1 RDRFERFRQRCLH
14 ARRRH
19 GCPDS
24 ECSGDGFAPVARH
37 AARSHRMSERIRVL
51 VVDDSALMRK
61 LIPAIL
67 ERDSSIEVV
76 GTAMDGAFAL
86 RKIEELEPD
95 VVTLDL
101 EMPRMDGLEML
112 RLIMRSAPL
121 PVILFS
127 THSKEGGYAT
137 LKALALGAVDFLA
150 KPKDAAAGH
159 LEEIADRLIA
169 KIKVAK
175 HAAKRKLPPVTV
187 KEELPKLA
195 KASHPALAPRRVIAI
210 GISTGGPNALQF
222 MLSQI
227 PSDFL
232 STILVVQ
239 HMPEGFTEMFAKR
252 LDECCPLEVHEARSG
267 DLLLAGRVLICP
279 GNRHIMVRRMPR
291 GDMAVLSDG
300 PPVNGH
306 RPSADVLF
314 HSVSQEFGLTA
325 VGVLMTG
332 MGDDGAE
339 GLGAIKAAGGMTIA
353 QSEDTC
359 VVSGMPHAA
368 IIKGYANKIIPLEGV
383 AAFLMS
389 NYGAERNPA
398 DKLEKNDKYDKNEK
412 VEGTP
417 VSSQRS

>member
-1 RDRFERFRQRCLH
+1 
-14 ARRRH
+14 
-19 GCPDS
+19 
-24 ECSGDGFAPVARH
+24 
-37 AARSHRMSERIRVL
+37 MSERIRVL

-67 ERDSSIEVV
+67 AREASIEVV

-86 RKIEELEPD
+86 KKIEELKPD

-101 EMPRMDGLEML
+101 EMPRMDGMETL
-112 RLIMRSAPL
+112 RLIMQRAPL

-137 LKALALGAVDFLA
+137 FKALAIGAVDFLA
-150 KPKDAAAGH
+150 KPKDAAAGR
-159 LEEIADRLIA
+159 LDEIADRLIA

-175 HAAKRKLPPVTV
+175 RAAGRKLPPAVIQETSAPKKGV
-187 KEELPKLA
+187 RAALP
-195 KASHPALAPRRVIAI
+195 PRRVIAV

-222 MLSQI
+222 VLSQI
-227 PSDFL
+227 PADFQ
-232 STILVVQ
+232 SAIVIVQ

-252 LDECCPLEVHEARSG
+252 LDECCALEVHEARSG

-279 GNRHIMVRRMPR
+279 GNRHIMVRNMPR
-291 GDMAVLSDG
+291 GGMVVLSDG

-314 HSVSQEFGLTA
+314 HSVAQEFGLTA

-359 VVSGMPHAA
+359 VVSGMPRAA
-368 IIKGYANKIIPLEGV
+368 ILKGYASKIIPLDGLGSHLV
-383 AAFLMS
+383 S
-389 NYGAERNPA
+389 NYGGERGATDKVEKNE
-398 DKLEKNDKYDKNEK
+398 KLEKNGKNEK
-412 VEGTP
+412 IEKTS

>member
-1 RDRFERFRQRCLH
+1 
-14 ARRRH
+14 
-19 GCPDS
+19 
-24 ECSGDGFAPVARH
+24 
-37 AARSHRMSERIRVL
+37 MSERIRVL

-67 ERDSSIEVV
+67 ARDSSIEVV

-86 RKIEELEPD
+86 KKIEELKPD
-95 VVTLDL
+95 VVALDL
-101 EMPRMDGLEML
+101 EMRGRDGMETL
-112 RLIMRSAPL
+112 RLIMGRAPM

-137 LKALALGAVDFLA
+137 FKALALGAVDFVT
-150 KPKDAAAGH
+150 KPKDAAAGR
-159 LEEIADRLIA
+159 LEEIADQLIA

-175 HAAKRKLPPVTV
+175 RAAGRKLPPAIVADD
-187 KEELPKLA
+187 LPIRKKGNRAVL
-195 KASHPALAPRRVIAI
+195 PPRRIIAI

-222 MLSQI
+222 VLSQI
-227 PSDFL
+227 PAEFQ
-232 STILVVQ
+232 STIIIVQ

-252 LDECCPLEVHEARSG
+252 LDECCALEVQEARSG

-279 GNRHIMVRRMPR
+279 GNRHMMARRMPR

-314 HSVSQEFGLTA
+314 HSVAQEFSLMS

-332 MGDDGAE
+332 MGEDGAE

-353 QSEDTC
+353 QSEDSC
-359 VVSGMPHAA
+359 VVSGMPRAA
-368 IIKGYANKIIPLEGV
+368 ILKGYADKVIPLDGL
-383 AAFLMS
+383 ATFLT
-389 NYGAERNPA
+389 NQYGAERHA
-398 DKLEKNDKYDKNEK
+398 ERDLGEK
-412 VEGTP
+412 VEKGEKPERTP
-417 VSSQRS
+417 VSSHRS

>member
-1 RDRFERFRQRCLH
+1 
-14 ARRRH
+14 
-19 GCPDS
+19 
-24 ECSGDGFAPVARH
+24 
-37 AARSHRMSERIRVL
+37 MSERIRVL

-67 ERDSSIEVV
+67 ARESSIEVV

-86 RKIEELEPD
+86 KKIEELKPD

-101 EMPRMDGLEML
+101 EMPRMDGMETL
-112 RLIMRSAPL
+112 RLIMRRAPL

-137 LKALALGAVDFLA
+137 FKALAMGAVDFLA
-150 KPKDAAAGH
+150 KPKDASSH
-159 LEEIADRLIA
+159 LDEIADQLIA

-175 HAAKRKLPPVTV
+175 RAVGRKLPPAII
-187 KEELPKLA
+187 EETAAPKKATRAALP
-195 KASHPALAPRRVIAI
+195 PRRVIAI

-222 MLSQI
+222 VLSQI
-227 PSDFL
+227 PADFQ
-232 STILVVQ
+232 SAIVIVQ

-252 LDECCPLEVHEARSG
+252 LDECCALEVHEARSG

-279 GNRHIMVRRMPR
+279 GNRHMMVRRMPR
-291 GDMAVLSDG
+291 GDMVILSDG

-314 HSVSQEFGLTA
+314 HSVAQEFGLTT
-325 VGVLMTG
+325 VGILMTG

-359 VVSGMPHAA
+359 VVSGMPRAA
-368 IIKGYANKIIPLEGV
+368 ILKGYANKIVPLDGLS
-383 AAFLMS
+383 AYLIR
-389 NYGAERNPA
+389 NYGAERGATDKVEKNE
-398 DKLEKNDKYDKNEK
+398 KLEMNDKNEK
-412 VEGTP
+412 IEKTS
-417 VSSQRS
+417 VSSHRS

>member
-1 RDRFERFRQRCLH
+1 MSDR
-14 ARRRH
+14 
-19 GCPDS
+19 
-24 ECSGDGFAPVARH
+24 V
-37 AARSHRMSERIRVL
+37 RVL

-67 ERDSSIEVV
+67 ARDSSIEVV

-86 RKIEELEPD
+86 KKIEELNPD

-101 EMPRMDGLEML
+101 EMPRMDGMETL
-112 RLIMRSAPL
+112 RLIMRRAPL

-137 LKALALGAVDFLA
+137 LKALAMGAVDFLQ
-150 KPKDAAAGH
+150 KPRDAAAGH
-159 LEEIADRLIA
+159 LEQIADQLIE

-175 HAAKRKLPPVTV
+175 RASGRKLPAATV
-187 KEELPKLA
+187 EELPARKKGA
-195 KASHPALAPRRVIAI
+195 RATLAPRRVIAI

-222 MLSQI
+222 VLSQI
-227 PSDFL
+227 PADFL

-252 LDECCPLEVHEARSG
+252 LDECCALEIHEARSG
-267 DLLLAGRVLICP
+267 DLLLAGRVFICP
-279 GNRHIMVRRMPR
+279 GNRHMMVRRMPR
-291 GDMAVLSDG
+291 GDMVILSDG

-314 HSVSQEFGLTA
+314 HSVAQEFGLTS
-325 VGVLMTG
+325 VGIIMTG

-339 GLGAIKAAGGMTIA
+339 GLGAIKAAGGITVA

-359 VVSGMPHAA
+359 VVSGMPHSA
-368 IIKGYANKIIPLEGV
+368 IVKGYAQKIIPLDGITSYLV
-383 AAFLMS
+383 S
-389 NYGAERNPA
+389 NYGAERSA
-398 DKLEKNDKYDKNEK
+398 GDKSEKQEKHDKIEKNDKNEK
-412 VEGTP
+412 TP
-417 VSSQRS
+417 VSSTRS

>member
-1 RDRFERFRQRCLH
+1 
-14 ARRRH
+14 
-19 GCPDS
+19 
-24 ECSGDGFAPVARH
+24 
-37 AARSHRMSERIRVL
+37 MTERIRVL

-67 ERDSSIEVV
+67 ARDSSIEVV

-86 RKIEELEPD
+86 KKIEELQPD

-101 EMPRMDGLEML
+101 EMPRMDGMETL
-112 RLIMRSAPL
+112 RLIMLNAPV

-137 LKALALGAVDFLA
+137 LKALALGAVDFVA
-150 KPKDAAAGH
+150 KPKDAAAGR
-159 LEEIADRLIA
+159 LEEIADQLIA

-175 HAAKRKLPPVTV
+175 RAVGRRLPPAIVADDLPIKK
-187 KEELPKLA
+187 KETRAALP
-195 KASHPALAPRRVIAI
+195 PRRIIAI

-222 MLSQI
+222 VLSQI
-227 PSDFL
+227 PADFQ
-232 STILVVQ
+232 STIVIVQ

-252 LDECCPLEVHEARSG
+252 LDECCALEVHEARSG

-279 GNRHIMVRRMPR
+279 GNRHMMFRRMPR

-314 HSVSQEFGLTA
+314 HSVAQEFGLTA

-332 MGDDGAE
+332 MGDDGSE

-359 VVSGMPHAA
+359 VVSGMPRAA
-368 IIKGYANKIIPLEGV
+368 ILKGYANKIIPLDGL
-383 AAFLMS
+383 ATFLM
-389 NYGAERNPA
+389 NQYGAERGVERSA
-398 DKLEKNDKYDKNEK
+398 AAQSAAEKVQKNDKVEK
-412 VEGTP
+412 IP

>member
-1 RDRFERFRQRCLH
+1 
-14 ARRRH
+14 
-19 GCPDS
+19 
-24 ECSGDGFAPVARH
+24 
-37 AARSHRMSERIRVL
+37 MSERIRVL

-67 ERDSSIEVV
+67 ARDSSIEVV

-86 RKIEELEPD
+86 KKIEELQPD

-101 EMPRMDGLEML
+101 EMPRMDGMETL
-112 RLIMRSAPL
+112 RLIMRRAPL
-121 PVILFS
+121 PVVLFS
-127 THSKEGGYAT
+127 THSREGGYAT
-137 LKALALGAVDFLA
+137 LKALAMGAVDFLT

-159 LEEIADRLIA
+159 LDQIADQLIA

-175 HAAKRKLPPVTV
+175 RAAGRKLPPAVV
-187 KEELPKLA
+187 GEEMRPPKKGTRATLP
-195 KASHPALAPRRVIAI
+195 PRRIIAI
-210 GISTGGPNALQF
+210 GISTGGPNALQYI
-222 MLSQI
+222 LSQI
-227 PSDFL
+227 PADFL

-252 LDECCPLEVHEARSG
+252 LDECCALEVHEARSG

-279 GNRHIMVRRMPR
+279 GNRHMMVRRMPR
-291 GDMAVLSDG
+291 GDMVILSDG
-300 PPVNGH
+300 SAVNGH

-314 HSVSQEFGLTA
+314 HSVAQEFALTA

-359 VVSGMPHAA
+359 VVSGMPRAA
-368 IIKGYANKIIPLEGV
+368 IIKGYANKIIPLDGLGAYLV
-383 AAFLMS
+383 S
-389 NYGAERNPA
+389 NYGAERGA
-398 DKLEKNDKYDKNEK
+398 AEKIEKNEK
-412 VEGTP
+412 LDKHEKTERTSVT
-417 VSSQRS
+417 SQRS

>member
-1 RDRFERFRQRCLH
+1 
-14 ARRRH
+14 
-19 GCPDS
+19 
-24 ECSGDGFAPVARH
+24 
-37 AARSHRMSERIRVL
+37 MSERIRVL

-67 ERDSSIEVV
+67 ARDSSIEVV

-86 RKIEELEPD
+86 KKIEELRPD

-112 RLIMRSAPL
+112 RLIMRRAPL
-121 PVILFS
+121 PIILFS
-127 THSKEGGYAT
+127 THSTKGGYAT

-159 LEEIADRLIA
+159 LEEIADQLIA

-175 HAAKRKLPPVTV
+175 RAAKRKLPPVTV

-195 KASHPALAPRRVIAI
+195 KASRPALAPRRVIAV
-210 GISTGGPNALQF
+210 GISTGGPNALQYV
-222 MLSQI
+222 LSQI

-232 STILVVQ
+232 STIVVVQ

-252 LDECCPLEVHEARSG
+252 LDECCPLEVQEARSG

-279 GNRHIMVRRMPR
+279 GNRHMMVRRMPR
-291 GDMAVLSDG
+291 GDMVVLSDG

-314 HSVSQEFGLTA
+314 HSVAQEFSLMS

-332 MGDDGAE
+332 MGEDGAE

-359 VVSGMPHAA
+359 VVSGMPRAA
-368 IIKGYANKIIPLEGV
+368 ILKGYANKVIPLEGLGT
-383 AAFLMS
+383 FLA
-389 NYGAERNPA
+389 NHYGV
-398 DKLEKNDKYDKNEK
+398 EKNSAEKDPGEK
-412 VEGTP
+412 VEKDEKPEKTP
-417 VSSQRS
+417 VSSHRS

>member
-1 RDRFERFRQRCLH
+1 
-14 ARRRH
+14 
-19 GCPDS
+19 
-24 ECSGDGFAPVARH
+24 
-37 AARSHRMSERIRVL
+37 MSDRIRVL

-67 ERDSSIEVV
+67 ARDSSIEVV

-86 RKIEELEPD
+86 KKIEELQPD

-101 EMPRMDGLEML
+101 EMPRMDGMETL
-112 RLIMRSAPL
+112 RLIMRRAPL

-137 LKALALGAVDFLA
+137 LKALAMGAVDFLA

-159 LEEIADRLIA
+159 LDDIADQLIA

-175 HAAKRKLPPVTV
+175 RAAGRKLPPAVV
-187 KEELPKLA
+187 GEELHPPK
-195 KASHPALAPRRVIAI
+195 KTKRPALPPRRVIAI

-222 MLSQI
+222 VLSQI
-227 PSDFL
+227 PADFL

-252 LDECCPLEVHEARSG
+252 LDECCALEVQEARSG

-279 GNRHIMVRRMPR
+279 GNRHMMVRRMPR
-291 GDMAVLSDG
+291 GDMVILSDS

-314 HSVSQEFGLTA
+314 HSVAQEFGLLA
-325 VGVLMTG
+325 VGILMTG
-332 MGDDGAE
+332 MGDDGSE
-339 GLGAIKAAGGMTIA
+339 GLGAIKAAGGMTVA

-359 VVSGMPHAA
+359 VVSGMPRAA
-368 IIKGYANKIIPLEGV
+368 ILKGYANKIIPLDGLGAYLV
-383 AAFLMS
+383 N
-389 NYGAERNPA
+389 NYGAERSA
-398 DKLEKNDKYDKNEK
+398 TEKNEKHEKSEKHDKNEK
-412 VEGTP
+412 LDKNEKIEKTP
-417 VSSQRS
+417 VPSQRS

>member
-1 RDRFERFRQRCLH
+1 
-14 ARRRH
+14 
-19 GCPDS
+19 
-24 ECSGDGFAPVARH
+24 
-37 AARSHRMSERIRVL
+37 MTERIRVL

-67 ERDSSIEVV
+67 ARDSSIEVV

-86 RKIEELEPD
+86 KKIEELKPD

-101 EMPRMDGLEML
+101 EMPRMDGMETL
-112 RLIMRSAPL
+112 RLIMQRAPL

-137 LKALALGAVDFLA
+137 FKALAMGAVDFLA
-150 KPKDAAAGH
+150 KPKDAAAGR
-159 LEEIADRLIA
+159 LDDIADRLIA

-175 HAAKRKLPPVTV
+175 RAAGRKLPPAVI
-187 KEELPKLA
+187 EETSAPKKGARAALP
-195 KASHPALAPRRVIAI
+195 PRRIIAI

-222 MLSQI
+222 VLSQI
-227 PSDFL
+227 PADFQ
-232 STILVVQ
+232 STIVIVQ

-252 LDECCPLEVHEARSG
+252 LDDCCALEVHEARSG

-279 GNRHIMVRRMPR
+279 GNRHMMLRRMPR
-291 GDMAVLSDG
+291 GDIVVLSDG

-314 HSVSQEFGLTA
+314 HSVAQEFGLTA
-325 VGVLMTG
+325 VGILMTG
-332 MGDDGAE
+332 MGD
-339 GLGAIKAAGGMTIA
+339 AGGMTIA

-359 VVSGMPHAA
+359 VVSGMPRAA
-368 IIKGYANKIIPLEGV
+368 ILKGYANKIIPLDGLGSYLV
-383 AAFLMS
+383 S
-389 NYGAERNPA
+389 NYGAERGVT
-398 DKLEKNDKYDKNEK
+398 DKVEKDGKFEKNDKIEK
-412 VEGTP
+412 TS

>member
-1 RDRFERFRQRCLH
+1 
-14 ARRRH
+14 
-19 GCPDS
+19 
-24 ECSGDGFAPVARH
+24 
-37 AARSHRMSERIRVL
+37 MSERIKVL

-67 ERDSSIEVV
+67 TRDAAIEVV

-86 RKIEELEPD
+86 KKIEELRPD

-101 EMPRMDGLEML
+101 EMPRMDGMETL
-112 RLIMRSAPL
+112 RLIMKSAPV

-127 THSKEGGYAT
+127 THSKEGAYST
-137 LKALALGAVDFLA
+137 FKALALGAVDFVA
-150 KPKDAAAGH
+150 KPQDAAIGH
-159 LEEIADRLIA
+159 LDAIADQLIE

-175 HAAKRKLPPVTV
+175 RASAHRLPQAVIMESPVGL
-187 KEELPKLA
+187 KKKPGLA
-195 KASHPALAPRRVIAI
+195 VSPNRIIAI

-222 MLSQI
+222 MLSQLPADF
-227 PSDFL
+227 PS
-232 STILVVQ
+232 SILIVQ
-239 HMPEGFTEMFAKR
+239 HMPEGFTEMFARR
-252 LDECCPLEVHEARSG
+252 LDECSALDVHEARSG
-267 DLLLAGRVLICP
+267 DLLLAGRVLLCP
-279 GNRHIMVRRMPR
+279 GNRHMMVRRMPR

-314 HSVSQEFGLTA
+314 HSVAQEFALTA
-325 VGVLMTG
+325 VGLLMTG

-359 VVSGMPHAA
+359 VVSGMPRAA
-368 IIKGYANKIIPLEGV
+368 ILKGYANKIIPLDGLGAYLV
-383 AAFLMS
+383 S
-389 NYGAERNPA
+389 NYGAERGATDKVEKNE
-398 DKLEKNDKYDKNEK
+398 KLEKNDKNER
-412 VEGTP
+412 TP